1 MNQLNL
7 KRSLKGLVGMCL
19 VVMLYTGVISMSQ
32 FVKSLV
38 LIISSCILVVA
49 FQNCGQPGSV
59 SAASELSKAQAP
71 LVVDVVG
78 EMQVQ
83 EYADEEKEEVKK
95 YGGRRKHG
103 DHDPYA
109 DKEDGKKCDR
119 DKKQYDRE
127 LEEVL
132 SDYSCDERA
141 SSKGSDGKKVKI
153 CHYPSG
159 NASARHEL
167 CVSRNSLEAHL
178 NHGHGSVDHQDHL
191 GSCNDEE

>member
-1 MNQLNL
+1 
-7 KRSLKGLVGMCL
+7 
-19 VVMLYTGVISMSQ
+19 MSQ
-32 FVKSLV
+32 FVKSLT
-38 LIISSCILVVA
+38 LIISSCFLVVA

-59 SAASELSKAQAP
+59 SAASELSKAQGP

-78 EMQVQ
+78 EMQIQ

-95 YGGRRKHG
+95 YDGRRRHG
-103 DHDPYA
+103 GYDDHDDDDDSYA
-109 DKEDGKKCDR
+109 KKEDGKKCDR

-127 LEEVL
+127 LEDML

-178 NHGHGSVDHQDHL
+178 NHGHGSEEHQDHL
-191 GSCNDEE
+191 GNCEDEG